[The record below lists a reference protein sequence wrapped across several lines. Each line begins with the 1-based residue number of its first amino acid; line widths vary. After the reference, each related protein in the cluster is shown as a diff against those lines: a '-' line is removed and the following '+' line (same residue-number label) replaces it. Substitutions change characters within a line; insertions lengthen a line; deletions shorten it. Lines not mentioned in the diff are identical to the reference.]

1 MVSCSLS
8 ARLQPPPTE
17 TRRGGTRS
25 RGSEPVSRLPAA
37 SAAVGNAR
45 IMAGLFLIGTPVLGG
60 LVGGSIL
67 QVAMRTYGLSLFQ
80 RIGVE
85 ASLMGLGSIVI
96 YLKPMGSAATG
107 ENWGTCVLAL
117 SVVTTG
123 GFAMAEGLIINI
135 VPGGGATVLKAL
147 GLSVAVAVAYQCY
160 RRRERRLA
168 EQGSP
173 LH

>member
-1 MVSCSLS
+1 
-8 ARLQPPPTE
+8 
-17 TRRGGTRS
+17 
-25 RGSEPVSRLPAA
+25 
-37 SAAVGNAR
+37 
-45 IMAGLFLIGTPVLGG
+45 MAGIFLLGIPVLGG
-60 LVGGSIL
+60 LVGGSII

-147 GLSVAVAVAYQCY
+147 GLLVAVAVAYQCY

>member
-1 MVSCSLS
+1 MGVR
-8 ARLQPPPTE
+8 ARW
-17 TRRGGTRS
+17 RGT
-25 RGSEPVSRLPAA
+25 EPVSRLPAA
-37 SAAVGNAR
+37 SAEVGNAR
-45 IMAGLFLIGTPVLGG
+45 TMAGLFLIGIPVLGG
-60 LVGGSIL
+60 LVCGSII

-80 RIGVE
+80 RICVE
-85 ASLMGLGSIVI
+85 VSLMGLGSIVI

-117 SVVTTG
+117 SLVTTG

>member
-1 MVSCSLS
+1 
-8 ARLQPPPTE
+8 
-17 TRRGGTRS
+17 
-25 RGSEPVSRLPAA
+25 
-37 SAAVGNAR
+37 
-45 IMAGLFLIGTPVLGG
+45 MAGLFLIGIPVLGG

-96 YLKPMGSAATG
+96 YLKPPGNWPADDDS
-107 ENWGTCVLAL
+107 NWGTCLLAA

-147 GLSVAVAVAYQCY
+147 GLFVAVAVAYQCY

>member
-1 MVSCSLS
+1 M
-8 ARLQPPPTE
+8 
-17 TRRGGTRS
+17 
-25 RGSEPVSRLPAA
+25 A
-37 SAAVGNAR
+37 SVVW
-45 IMAGLFLIGTPVLGG
+45 IGIPVLGG

-67 QVAMRTYGLSLFQ
+67 EVAMRTYGLSLFQ
-80 RIGVE
+80 KIGVE
-85 ASLMGLGSIVI
+85 VSLMSLGSIVI
-96 YLKPMGSAATG
+96 YLKPPGSPFG
-107 ENWGTCVLAL
+107 DDSNWGTCMLAASL
-117 SVVTTG
+117 VTTG

-147 GLSVAVAVAYQCY
+147 GLFVAVAVAYQCY

>member
-1 MVSCSLS
+1 
-8 ARLQPPPTE
+8 
-17 TRRGGTRS
+17 
-25 RGSEPVSRLPAA
+25 
-37 SAAVGNAR
+37 
-45 IMAGLFLIGTPVLGG
+45 MAGLFLIGIPVLGG
-60 LVGGSIL
+60 LVGGSII

-85 ASLMGLGSIVI
+85 VSLMSLGSIVI
-96 YLKPMGSAATG
+96 YLKPPGSPFG
-107 ENWGTCVLAL
+107 DDSNWGTCMLAASL
-117 SVVTTG
+117 VTTG

-147 GLSVAVAVAYQCY
+147 GLLVAVAVAYQCY
-160 RRRERRLA
+160 RRRERRLV

>member
-1 MVSCSLS
+1 M
-8 ARLQPPPTE
+8 
-17 TRRGGTRS
+17 
-25 RGSEPVSRLPAA
+25 
-37 SAAVGNAR
+37 
-45 IMAGLFLIGTPVLGG
+45 
-60 LVGGSIL
+60 GGSII

-85 ASLMGLGSIVI
+85 VSLMGLGSIVI
-96 YLKPMGSAATG
+96 YLKPPGSAARG
-107 ENWGTCVLAL
+107 ENWGTCVLAASL
-117 SVVTTG
+117 VTTG

-147 GLSVAVAVAYQCY
+147 GLFVAVAVAYQCY
-160 RRRERRLA
+160 RRRERRLV

>member
-1 MVSCSLS
+1 MED
-8 ARLQPPPTE
+8 APW
-17 TRRGGTRS
+17 GTRW
-25 RGSEPVSRLPAA
+25 RGSEHVSRLPTA
-37 SAAVGNAR
+37 SADVGNPR
-45 IMAGLFLIGTPVLGG
+45 IMAGVVLFGTPVLGG
-60 LVGGSIL
+60 LVGGSII
-67 QVAMRTYGLSLFQ
+67 QVVMRTCGLSLFQ
-80 RIGVE
+80 QIGVE
-85 ASLMGLGSIVI
+85 ASLMSLGSIVI

-117 SVVTTG
+117 SVVTSG

-147 GLSVAVAVAYQCY
+147 GLFVAVAVAYQCY

-168 EQGSP
+168 EHGSP

>member
-1 MVSCSLS
+1 
-8 ARLQPPPTE
+8 
-17 TRRGGTRS
+17 
-25 RGSEPVSRLPAA
+25 
-37 SAAVGNAR
+37 
-45 IMAGLFLIGTPVLGG
+45 MAGLFLIGIPVLGG
-60 LVGGSIL
+60 LVGGSII

-85 ASLMGLGSIVI
+85 VSLMGLGSIVI
-96 YLKPMGSAATG
+96 YVKPPGSAARG
-107 ENWGTCVLAL
+107 ENWGTCVLAASL
-117 SVVTTG
+117 VTTG

-147 GLSVAVAVAYQCY
+147 GLLVAVAVAYQCY

-168 EQGSP
+168 EQGLP

>member
-1 MVSCSLS
+1 M
-8 ARLQPPPTE
+8 
-17 TRRGGTRS
+17 

-96 YLKPMGSAATG
+96 YLKPMGSADTG
-107 ENWGTCVLAL
+107 ENWGTFVLAA

-135 VPGGGATVLKAL
+135 MPGATVLKAL
-147 GLSVAVAVAYQCY
+147 GLFVAVAVAYQCY